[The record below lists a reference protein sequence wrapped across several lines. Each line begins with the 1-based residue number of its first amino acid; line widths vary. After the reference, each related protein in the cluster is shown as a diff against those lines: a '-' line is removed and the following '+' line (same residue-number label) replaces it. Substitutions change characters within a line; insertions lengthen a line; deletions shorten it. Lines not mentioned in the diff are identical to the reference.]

1 MKRFIAILFSLSMI
15 LLIASCKKEEEQP
28 KTTYTVIINTSALT
42 DSATTRCD
50 FTAYEYDENE
60 EMMAFNDILRG
71 VKGTQETFI
80 AHSNS
85 AKVKMYLEFYA
96 DAPDFPRLKYWDK
109 EVYYLEKDNNIEI
122 IISDA
127 TRLVK
132 SEPF

>member
-15 LLIASCKKEEEQP
+15 LLIASCKKEEQP
-28 KTTYTVIINTSALT
+28 QTTYTVIINVSTLT
-42 DSATTRCD
+42 DATAALCD

-71 VKGTQETFI
+71 VNGRQETFI

-96 DAPDFPRLKYWDK
+96 DVPDFPRLKYWDK

-127 TRLVK
+127 TRLVQR
-132 SEPF
+132 EPF